1 MEEKGYIIAYC
12 KSPPQMTE
20 EELAQGCGRRYH
32 GAEGRG
38 QLVHTAGGGEDEH
51 FVAQRLGQLGE
62 HQLQH
67 LPVSLLEEGLDNG
80 GRAL

>member
-1 MEEKGYIIAYC
+1 
-12 KSPPQMTE
+12 MTE
-20 EELAQGCGRRYH
+20 EELARSCGGRYH

-67 LPVSLLEEGLDNG
+67 LPVALLEEGLTIEG
-80 GRAL
+80 GLSRPR